1 MLSEVISIASAP
13 RAAAIAGD
21 PVIRAQAPAAL
32 LVAKLELLEA
42 EQMMARQEIRRLE
55 AANRA
60 MTARD

>member
-21 PVIRAQAPAAL
+21 PVTRAQAPAAL

-42 EQMMARQEIRRLE
+42 VARQEIRRLE

-60 MTARD
+60 MTARN

>member
-21 PVIRAQAPAAL
+21 PVTRAQAPAAL

-60 MTARD
+60 MTARN